1 MGRQHR
7 LSPWRVRFYA
17 THKDKTEREKYLKD
31 YHGEYSG
38 HSGGNDN
45 LTHTRGKG
53 IEFSHG
59 SITAPYAKVTLKWPE
74 AAKRIGALISQN
86 KFLSDAD
93 WAAMP
98 EYERKQLA
106 RKIVNFFMDTPDD
119 VVRPFS
125 QNAIADYWECV
136 KAVTVQLSD
145 ADRVQEIYQNML
157 PAWEATKEEDRH
169 YTLRKQGIEAMRAY
183 LDGTYSVFGLGKTL
197 QTPTTEAVSERPAAE
212 PEVSEPEPPIAEA
225 ETSEIEPALPAEEK
239 AVLTAPQPKRER
251 MRFAPLYPEI
261 PTGQRHDFHIT
272 DRELGVGSKA
282 EKYAS
287 NVAAIRTLQAVESEN
302 RLATPEEQETLS
314 CYVGW
319 GGLADCFDEKHSRY
333 AELKALLTEEEYAA
347 ARASSLTAFYTPP
360 VLIDAI
366 YQALAQMGLESGNLL
381 EPACGIGNF
390 MGMLPDSMRDCKV
403 YGVELDSISGR
414 IARQLYQNSRIAV
427 TGYEKAEIPD
437 SFLTQQWAMCRLEI
451 SRSLTG
457 ATTSITGSFTTIFS
471 ERRWTRY
478 VRAA

>member
-1 MGRQHR
+1 M
-7 LSPWRVRFYA
+7 
-17 THKDKTEREKYLKD
+17 
-31 YHGEYSG
+31 
-38 HSGGNDN
+38 
-45 LTHTRGKG
+45 
-53 IEFSHG
+53 
-59 SITAPYAKVTLKWPE
+59 
-74 AAKRIGALISQN
+74 
-86 KFLSDAD
+86 
-93 WAAMP
+93 
-98 EYERKQLA
+98 
-106 RKIVNFFMDTPDD
+106 
-119 VVRPFS
+119 
-125 QNAIADYWECV
+125 
-136 KAVTVQLSD
+136 
-145 ADRVQEIYQNML
+145 
-157 PAWEATKEEDRH
+157 
-169 YTLRKQGIEAMRAY
+169 
-183 LDGTYSVFGLGKTL
+183 
-197 QTPTTEAVSERPAAE
+197 
-212 PEVSEPEPPIAEA
+212 
-225 ETSEIEPALPAEEK
+225 
-239 AVLTAPQPKRER
+239 
-251 MRFAPLYPEI
+251 
-261 PTGQRHDFHIT
+261 
-272 DRELGVGSKA
+272 GSKA

-319 GGLADCFDEKHSRY
+319 GGLADCFDEST
-333 AELKALLTEEEYAA
+333 AGTPSPKALLTEEEYAA

-390 MGMLPDSMRDCKV
+390 MGMLPDSMRNCKV